1 MKKAII
7 ILFATLLAFSIISCD
22 NNLPDTIE
30 VTSVTIKGI
39 TESQGVEKGD
49 TVQLSATVLPE
60 DATDKSITWVSS
72 DDKIAT
78 VSETG
83 LLTGVTEGKV
93 TISAIASNGV
103 KDEVSIT
110 ITLETFTV
118 SFDANLPDGVMA
130 EVENMRS

>member
-30 VTSVTIKGI
+30 VTSVTITGI

-72 DDKIAT
+72 DDKIA
-78 VSETG
+78 E
-83 LLTGVTEGKV
+83 
-93 TISAIASNGV
+93 
-103 KDEVSIT
+103 
-110 ITLETFTV
+110 
-118 SFDANLPDGVMA
+118 
-130 EVENMRS
+130 